1 MHELSTILLIFKFLI
16 WFYTLDIIYKSTHH
30 ADKYP
35 WTFQKMEQSNLFIK
49 EMLQKKKKE
58 NKRNVTIILKNIT
71 QVYWKFKLSG
81 AGLSFVQILVL
92 CIGLPYASCNRE
104 EES

>member
-1 MHELSTILLIFKFLI
+1 MPINIHEHFRRWNNPIYLLKKC
-16 WFYTLDIIYKSTHH
+16 YK
-30 ADKYP
+30 
-35 WTFQKMEQSNLFIK
+35 
-49 EMLQKKKKE
+49 KKRKKE